1 MAIPRARQAPEG
13 LERRAIQAEFRIE
26 GDAQPKI
33 VGYAAKFNLESE
45 EFWGF
50 IERIAPGAF
59 KEALAMSDVRA
70 LFNHDPN
77 YVLGRNK
84 SGTLILEEDSV
95 GLRYE
100 ITPPDTQWAR
110 DLVESL
116 RRGDISQSS
125 FAFTMS
131 PGGIQQW
138 EDREDGTT
146 LRTIVKV
153 AELYD
158 VSPVTY
164 PAYADTESGVRSAE
178 EVLGE
183 YQREREKRQGE
194 EAREAPGGKPGGL
207 SIARARLE
215 LAERE

>member
-1 MAIPRARQAPEG
+1 MVPRARQAPEG
-13 LERRAIQAEFRIE
+13 MERRAIQAEFRIE
-26 GDAQPKI
+26 GDERPRI
-33 VGYAAKFNLESE
+33 VGYAAKFNSESE

-50 IERIAPGAF
+50 VERIAPGAF
-59 KEALAMSDVRA
+59 AEALKKSDVRA

-77 YVLGRNK
+77 FVIGRTR
-84 SGTLILEEDSV
+84 SGTLVLQEDSV

-131 PGGIQQW
+131 PGGVSQW
-138 EDREDGTT
+138 EDRPDGTT

-158 VSPVTY
+158 ISPVTY

-178 EVLGE
+178 EVFLE
-183 YQREREKRQGE
+183 YRREREKREGE
-194 EAREAPGGKPGGL
+194 EAESAPGIPPGGTF
-207 SIARARLE
+207 IARARLE

>member
-1 MAIPRARQAPEG
+1 MAVPRARQAPEG
-13 LERRAIQAEFRIE
+13 MERRAIQAEFRVE
-26 GDAQPKI
+26 GDEQPKI
-33 VGYAAKFNLESE
+33 VGYAAKFNSDSE

-50 IERIAPGAF
+50 VERIAPGAF
-59 KEALAMSDVRA
+59 EEALKISDVRA

-77 YVLGRNK
+77 YVLGRSK
-84 SGTLILEEDSV
+84 SGTLVLEEDSV

-138 EDREDGTT
+138 EDRADGTT

-183 YQREREKRQGE
+183 YRKEREKRQRE
-194 EAREAPGGKPGGL
+194 EAGGAPGDKTRG
-207 SIARARLE
+207 SSFARARLR
-215 LAERE
+215 LAELE